1 MKQKTVSFQPNPDLI
16 KILKEQAAAQ
26 DRSVSW
32 LINHYIKKGMEAEKI
47 IEIQGKNSRLTKT
60 SK

>member
-1 MKQKTVSFQPNPDLI
+1 MKQKTVSFQPNPDLLQ
-16 KILKEQAAAQ
+16 ILKEQAVAQ

-32 LINHYIKKGMEAEKI
+32 LINYYIKKGMESEKI
-47 IEIQGKNSRLTKT
+47 IEIQGKNSRLTKP